1 MFIWKKAIVFDLDE
15 TLRKLDFNLDYNKI
29 VNVRLRPKINELLA
43 KHRKDNN
50 MSQIIEIIVE
60 NKKYQIE
67 WALSEYFGE
76 LKGKKFMLNKMAAD
90 QIVMINN
97 LSETAKI
104 LLSAVAGAVIQH
116 LIDNNCHINSIF
128 ENGYFIIKNN

>member
-1 MFIWKKAIVFDLDE
+1 
-15 TLRKLDFNLDYNKI
+15 
-29 VNVRLRPKINELLA
+29 
-43 KHRKDNN
+43 

-60 NKKYQIE
+60 NDKYQIE

-90 QIVMINN
+90 QIVEITN

-116 LIDNNCHINSIF
+116 LIDNNCEIDNIF
-128 ENGYFIIKNN
+128 GNGYFIIKN

>member
-1 MFIWKKAIVFDLDE
+1 M
-15 TLRKLDFNLDYNKI
+15 NKQ
-29 VNVRLRPKINELLA
+29 KINFKIISKKLLI
-43 KHRKDNN
+43 RKENN

-60 NKKYQIE
+60 NKKYQID

-76 LKGKKFMLNKMAAD
+76 LKGKKFMLNEVAAD

-97 LSETAKI
+97 ISETAKI

-116 LIDNNCHINSIF
+116 LIDNNCQINSIF
-128 ENGYFIIKNN
+128 ENGYFIIKK